1 MSTVGVL
8 LIVKNEGK
16 VLAKCLS
23 SVVSWADQIVVVDS
37 GSEDD
42 TLDIARSFTSHVYVH
57 SEWPG
62 FGKQRQIAQ
71 SYLDTE
77 WVFAIDADEEVS
89 EALQKSICDAVKRN
103 EPALYHLDRL
113 SSAFGKRINHSGW
126 SPDWI
131 VRLYPRALASYNDA
145 LVHEKVVSPNL
156 TLTKRLSGHLYHDT
170 YSSLHHYSNKTTGY
184 LKAWADER
192 EGRKSSSISKA
203 LLHAFA
209 CFIRM
214 YIFKLGFLDGRHG
227 FILAWL
233 GMHTTF
239 YKYTDLWLREYIE
252 NENITDNNNV

>member
-23 SVVSWADQIVVVDS
+23 SVASWADQIVVVDS
-37 GSEDD
+37 GSDDD
-42 TLDIARSFTSHVYVH
+42 TLEIARSFTPDVYVY

-71 SYLDTE
+71 SYLNTE

-89 EALQKSICDAVKRN
+89 ATLQQSICDAVRRN
-103 EPALYHLDRL
+103 EPALYRLNRL
-113 SSAFGKRINHSGW
+113 SSAFGKRISHSGW

-131 VRLYPRALASYNDA
+131 VRLYPRLLASYNDA
-145 LVHEKVVSPNL
+145 LVHEKVVSDSVLANA
-156 TLTKRLSGHLYHDT
+156 KLSGHLYHDT
-170 YSSLHHYSNKTTGY
+170 YSSLSHYSSKTTGY

-192 EGRKSSSISKA
+192 EGQKPSSVSKA
-203 LLHAFA
+203 LLHAMS
-209 CFIRM
+209 CFIKM
-214 YIFKLGFLDGRHG
+214 YLIKRGFLDGRHG

-233 GMHTTF
+233 AAHSTF
-239 YKYTDLWLREYIE
+239 YKYIDLWLREYQKK
-252 NENITDNNNV
+252 